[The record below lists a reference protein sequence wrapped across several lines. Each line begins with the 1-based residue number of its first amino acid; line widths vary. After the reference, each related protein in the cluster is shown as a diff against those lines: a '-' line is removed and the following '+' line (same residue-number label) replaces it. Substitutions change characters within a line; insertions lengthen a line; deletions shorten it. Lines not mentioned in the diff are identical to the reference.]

1 MKFRAPRSHVQVQ
14 KVLMPTPED
23 VEKVRAAIQL
33 KDESD
38 RAKEKRWMTEQGRT
52 HRTIVEIGSEWG
64 DSTRAIATENSGIVY
79 AVDLWADDMSW
90 DNTGRYSRGGMVIGH
105 RLERFKNYV
114 QGCNIEPMQMTSLE
128 AAAIFAAKGV
138 KFDMVFIDASHD
150 YASVKEDILAWR
162 PLLVEGGLLSGHDY
176 TSWAGVKKAVDELV
190 PEFTLPAASIWAT
203 TV

>member
-79 AVDLWADDMSW
+79 QLICGQTICLGIIPGDI
-90 DNTGRYSRGGMVIGH
+90 R
-105 RLERFKNYV
+105 
-114 QGCNIEPMQMTSLE
+114 E
-128 AAAIFAAKGV
+128 AAWLLVTDSNSSRITFKGV
-138 KFDMVFIDASHD
+138 ISNRCK
-150 YASVKEDILAWR
+150 
-162 PLLVEGGLLSGHDY
+162 
-176 TSWAGVKKAVDELV
+176 
-190 PEFTLPAASIWAT
+190 
-203 TV
+203 